1 MGRILFASTFGAI
14 FGPSLVIPAEHAGM
28 ALGLQKY
35 SGPWLFSAVLFTC
48 AMVNV
53 AVRLRPDPL
62 LVLQAEVGTVD
73 VDRPV
78 RLACRWRRS
87 GRPPV
92 PGSGWS
98 RWSSPS
104 SSWSGLMAMAP
115 VVMRTHHHE
124 TLGPFVLS
132 VHLVGMY
139 AVSPLVGR
147 YADRFGRRVTLR
159 TGALVMIV
167 ASVLALFA
175 ADDVPVMFVSMALLG
190 VGSTMGLIG
199 GSTLLSES
207 VPVDVRVP
215 VQGTADLIT
224 AVAGGLAGV
233 VAGLVLSRLG
243 FGLLGVVGARS

>member
-1 MGRILFASTFGAI
+1 M
-14 FGPSLVIPAEHAGM
+14 
-28 ALGLQKY
+28 
-35 SGPWLFSAVLFTC
+35 FSAVLFTC

-78 RLACRWRRS
+78 RLALATAAIRESS
-87 GRPPV
+87 GARLGLASMV
-92 PGSGWS
+92 LTQLVMV
-98 RWSSPS
+98 
-104 SSWSGLMAMAP
+104 GLMAMAP

-147 YADRFGRRVTLR
+147 FADRFGRRVTLR
-159 TGALVMIV
+159 TGALVMIA

-224 AVAGGLAGV
+224 AVAGGLAGI

-243 FGLLGVVGARS
+243 FGLLGVVAALVTVPILIGLSLESRRAARAGASDGADSPSERRPAP